1 MTCGPDP
8 ERKIQFWSHCTCG
21 GASKVRNRNVVQ
33 EAKHG
38 EVSCPDLEERNDC
51 NTVKVD
57 CNVGTWGPW
66 EERSVTCGG
75 GIRMRCRDVTQET
88 KHGGV
93 PCPNPNY
100 TGWFF

>member
-1 MTCGPDP
+1 MVVDTRSETVDTRSETGMSFKKQNM
-8 ERKIQFWSHCTCG
+8 EEFLVQISRK
-21 GASKVRNRNVVQ
+21 
-33 EAKHG
+33 EM
-38 EVSCPDLEERNDC
+38 
-51 NTVKVD
+51 TVKVD

>member
-1 MTCGPDP
+1 M
-8 ERKIQFWSHCTCG
+8 
-21 GASKVRNRNVVQ
+21 
-33 EAKHG
+33 
-38 EVSCPDLEERNDC
+38 
-51 NTVKVD
+51 TVKVD

-88 KHGGV
+88 KHVGV

-100 TGWFF
+100 TGWYETGVGQYMYFHIQQ